1 MARAEFSETLSLP
14 APEDMTP
21 KEWEKLLSIS
31 EEISAWAKGVAVY
44 VKGRAECGLVRLP
57 NYKLVKTLKNR
68 SWKDEAK
75 ALAAL
80 EAAGVD
86 PYEKKLISP
95 AKAEKAGLSKKVTAT
110 LTERKEN
117 GLALVLRS
125 NKAPEVIPDAAIE
138 FASASPLLG

>member
-1 MARAEFSETLSLP
+1 MGHAGAIIAGGKGT
-14 APEDMTP
+14 AN
-21 KEWEKLLSIS
+21 EKI
-31 EEISAWAKGVAVY
+31 
-44 VKGRAECGLVRLP
+44 
-57 NYKLVKTLKNR
+57 
-68 SWKDEAK
+68 
-75 ALAAL
+75 AAL